1 MDKLLAGLT
10 AAAAGGGGGG
20 SPPDLSALQGLM
32 GGAGGGS
39 NNPLARMMPNMDELN
54 SAMEAMVLN
63 DARPPYVMGPGVSEI
78 MLHETQRWPI
88 VYPHYLDSER
98 THKRGR
104 RVTRSL
110 AVPNPFPEEVA
121 EACSQLGLRW
131 VLEDKCYPR
140 DFLLR
145 GRIRVE
151 LLHPTKLPVNANV
164 PNKFVLLQKLAQQIP
179 LTPTRR
185 HREATKAAEQEAAT
199 AAAAA
204 AAAAATTATNAPAR
218 PPSSRPAPKRGGK
231 RKKRH

>member
-1 MDKLLAGLT
+1 MDKLLAGLAG
-10 AAAAGGGGGG
+10 AAGG

-32 GGAGGGS
+32 EGGGA

-54 SAMEAMVLN
+54 SAMEAMAMN
-63 DARPPYVMGPGVSEI
+63 DARAPYVMGPGVSEM

-98 THKRGR
+98 THKQGR
-104 RVTRSL
+104 KVARSF
-110 AVPNPFPEEVA
+110 AVPNPIPEEVA

-151 LLHPTKLPVNANV
+151 LLHPTKLPVNANL
-164 PNKFVLLQKLAQQIP
+164 PNKFVLLQKLAQRIP

-185 HREATKAAEQEAAT
+185 HREATKAAEEEAAAT
-199 AAAAA
+199 AAAK
-204 AAAAATTATNAPAR
+204 ATDKATATNAPTKPIA
-218 PPSSRPAPKRGGK
+218 SKPAPKRGGK